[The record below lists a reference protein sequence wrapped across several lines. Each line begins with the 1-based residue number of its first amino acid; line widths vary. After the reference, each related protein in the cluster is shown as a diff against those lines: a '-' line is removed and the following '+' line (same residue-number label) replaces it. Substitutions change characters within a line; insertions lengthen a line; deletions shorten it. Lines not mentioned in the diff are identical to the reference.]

1 MQEVCSHLT
10 GRISKFA
17 AMNFTALQ
25 IAEKLN
31 GKIQGNP
38 ESVVNALAK
47 IEEGKSGDLCFL
59 SNPKYTP
66 FIYKTKASVVIVNKD
81 FEAEREVTPVLIF
94 VDDAYASFS
103 QLLSLYSQ
111 MKCDKKGVDQLSK
124 IEQTVQLGKDVFI
137 GAFSYIGENAKI
149 GNNVKIYPNCF
160 VGENVHIDDNSI
172 LFPGVK
178 IYHDCKIG
186 QNNVLHAGAIIG
198 GDGFGF
204 SPDINNQFN
213 KISQIGNVILSHEVE
228 VGANTT
234 IDRATMGS
242 TLIGKGVKLDNLIQI
257 AHNVSIGENTVIA
270 AKVAIGGSTK
280 IGRNCMIGGLSA
292 IAGHIII
299 ADKVKIAGQS
309 GVAASIKQEGKI
321 VQGPMAFD
329 IKDFQRSYIIFKK
342 LPEIYKT
349 ITEIEKSFMLNN
361 K

>member
-1 MQEVCSHLT
+1 M

-17 AMNFTALQ
+17 AMNFTASQ

-38 ESVVNALAK
+38 ESIVNALAK
-47 IEEGKSGDLCFL
+47 IEDAKNGDLCFL
-59 SNPKYTP
+59 SNPKYIS

-81 FEAEREVTPVLIF
+81 FKSENKINPTLIF
-94 VDDAYASFS
+94 VKDAYASFS
-103 QLLSLYSQ
+103 QLLALYNQ
-111 MKCDKKGVDQLSK
+111 MKHDKKGVDKQSK
-124 IEQTVQLGKDVFI
+124 VEDTAELGKDIFI
-137 GAFSYIGENAKI
+137 GAFTYIAENAKI
-149 GNNVKIYPNCF
+149 GDNVKIYPNCF
-160 VGENVHIDDNSI
+160 IGEKAQIGDNSI

-178 IYHDCKIG
+178 IYHDCEIG
-186 QNNVLHAGAIIG
+186 KNNILHAGAVIG

-204 SPDINNQFN
+204 SPDENNQFN
-213 KISQIGNVILSHEVE
+213 KIAQIGNVILSDDVE

-257 AHNVSIGENTVIA
+257 AHNVSVGENTVIA

-280 IGRNCMIGGLSA
+280 IGNNCMIGGLSA
-292 IAGHIII
+292 IAGHITI
-299 ADKVKIAGQS
+299 ANKVKIAGQS
-309 GVAASIKQEGKI
+309 GVAASIKEEGKK
-321 VQGPMAFD
+321 VQGPMAFH

-349 ITEIEKSFMLNN
+349 VTEIEKSFLLND